1 MQEEYSTYGLE
12 GMIPS
17 YLYLIGHVLIGL
29 LASLKH
35 NSRQNRRVLNTSAEK
50 KE

>member
-1 MQEEYSTYGLE
+1 MYGLE

-17 YLYLIGHVLIGL
+17 YPYLPGRVSIVLL
-29 LASLKH
+29 VSLKH